1 MILWKTGNGPRP
13 YGTTTAE
20 IHYYRQFERQLRMGK
35 SPNEMSDEE
44 LISAITE
51 LQAVRVPSS
60 KTPKQPKRL
69 DEKKPPKD
77 PAKRTWRDDLF
88 GES

>member
-1 MILWKTGNGPRP
+1 
-13 YGTTTAE
+13 
-20 IHYYRQFERQLRMGK
+20 MGK
-35 SPNEMSDEE
+35 SPNEMTDEE

-51 LQAVRVPSS
+51 LQAVRVPNS
-60 KTPKQPKRL
+60 KTPRQPKRL

-88 GES
+88 GE

>member
-1 MILWKTGNGPRP
+1 MD
-13 YGTTTAE
+13 
-20 IHYYRQFERQLRMGK
+20 
-35 SPNEMSDEE
+35 EMSDDE
-44 LISAITE
+44 LIAAISE

-88 GES
+88 GE

>member
-1 MILWKTGNGPRP
+1 
-13 YGTTTAE
+13 
-20 IHYYRQFERQLRMGK
+20 MGK
-35 SPNEMSDEE
+35 TVDQMSYEE

-51 LQAVRVPSS
+51 LQAVRIPT

-88 GES
+88 GD

>member
-1 MILWKTGNGPRP
+1 MPKDI
-13 YGTTTAE
+13 
-20 IHYYRQFERQLRMGK
+20 
-35 SPNEMSDEE
+35 NEMTDEE

-51 LQAVRVPSS
+51 LQAVRIPT
-60 KTPKQPKRL
+60 KTQKQPKRL

-88 GES
+88 GE